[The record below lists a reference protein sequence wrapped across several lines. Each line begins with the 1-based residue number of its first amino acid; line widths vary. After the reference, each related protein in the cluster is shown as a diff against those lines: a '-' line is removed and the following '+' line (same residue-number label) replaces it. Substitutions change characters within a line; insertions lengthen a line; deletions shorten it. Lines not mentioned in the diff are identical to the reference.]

1 MNIVKKG
8 ALCYYGFMI
17 GFFIKKAFFDGWDN
31 LLQIMLLNVI
41 MLGVGFGGFYLA
53 GATAFFIPLSLLI
66 VAAAAS
72 LEGALLLTVS
82 SMMAR
87 VADYKSFN
95 AKDFFAAFRS
105 NLLHGFL
112 FALVIA
118 IAITVCVV
126 AIPYYLSLVSILGFG
141 LAVLMF
147 WVAVAF
153 ALSMQWFLPIR
164 SQLEPKFGKA
174 LKKCLIIFFDNPGFS
189 LFMFLYS
196 LVLGALSLVLVF
208 LLPGFGGIVLAQN
221 EAFRLRL
228 YKYDWLESHP
238 ELDPLK
244 ARKEVPWGE
253 LLADDEETVGTRS
266 FRSFIF
272 PWKD

>member
-8 ALCYYGFMI
+8 GLCYYDFMI

-31 LLQIMLLNVI
+31 LLQIMLMNVA
-41 MLGVGFGGFYLA
+41 MLGIGFGGFYLA
-53 GATAFFIPLSLLI
+53 GATASILPLSLLI
-66 VAAAAS
+66 VVVTAV
-72 LEGALLLTVS
+72 LEGTLMLTVS
-82 SMMAR
+82 AMTAR

-95 AKDFFAAFRS
+95 LKDFLAAFRS
-105 NLLHGFL
+105 NLIHGAL

-118 IAITVCVV
+118 AAIVVCVV
-126 AIPYYLSLVSILGFG
+126 AIPYYLKLGSIVGFG

-153 ALSMQWFLPIR
+153 VLSIQWFLPIS
-164 SQLEPKFGKA
+164 SQLESNFGKA

-196 LVLGALSLVLVF
+196 IVLAALSMVLVF
-208 LLPGFGGIVLAQN
+208 LLPGFGGLVLAQN
-221 EAFRLRL
+221 EAFRLRM
-228 YKYDWLESHP
+228 YKYDWLEKHP
-238 ELDPLK
+238 ELDPVK
-244 ARKEVPWGE
+244 ARKEIPWGE
-253 LLADDEETVGTRS
+253 LLAEDEETVGTRS